1 VFSPAQ
7 AQETA
12 EQIAGAE
19 QAKAP
24 AEQKG
29 TARDKAK
36 DPATAASAK
45 TKRADD
51 VVCRREMETGS
62 RMSKQVCVSR
72 AEAKART
79 RESEDAI
86 RDAKRTSQV
95 DNAPG
100 G

>member
-1 VFSPAQ
+1 
-7 AQETA
+7 
-12 EQIAGAE
+12 
-19 QAKAP
+19 
-24 AEQKG
+24 
-29 TARDKAK
+29 
-36 DPATAASAK
+36 
-45 TKRADD
+45 
-51 VVCRREMETGS
+51 METGS